1 MQDYQKVE
9 KEFRKGLNT
18 SAYSMTVRWEDKE
31 RSSATKITPVAV
43 SECQPLIKH
52 RKGDKPTDRRGEP
65 LAPLSN

>member
-1 MQDYQKVE
+1 MQGYQKVE
-9 KEFRKGLNT
+9 KEFRKGLKT

-43 SECQPLIKH
+43 SKCKPLRRC
-52 RKGDKPTDRRGEP
+52 RKGDKPTDRRDEP